1 MSKPD
6 ETVKVVVRI
15 RPMSSEEERNGNV
28 AAALAFPDTGLIT
41 VRNPKS
47 NESEPQ
53 KEFYFDAVY
62 NDNVTQKHI
71 YDTCA
76 ASVVESVLGGYNGTI
91 FAYGQTGAG
100 KTHTMMGEKD
110 VADLRGIVPRLT
122 LDTFT
127 RLEQRDKEKAAAKA
141 ATAEGGDG
149 DDDTGGSLSMVQV
162 SYLEVRKGPPPRR
175 HARPSRVAC
184 ADRHVEMF

>member
-1 MSKPD
+1 MRAP
-6 ETVKVVVRI
+6 ETII
-15 RPMSSEEERNGNV
+15 RYGTSSLQTDVYRDIGEPLV
-28 AAALAFPDTGLIT
+28 TAALDGL
-41 VRNPKS
+41 
-47 NESEPQ
+47 
-53 KEFYFDAVY
+53 
-62 NDNVTQKHI
+62 
-71 YDTCA
+71 
-76 ASVVESVLGGYNGTI
+76 NGTI
-91 FAYGQTGAG
+91 FAYGQTGSG